1 MSKTRRTTKGG
12 VRNVPKDAT
21 KKRVLGSIVIERFA
35 DEKVPASLT
44 APLKAF
50 TAAHNALKTA
60 TTTIEKAHSARTDA
74 EDALVAADKQLSAAF
89 QTLANAAVGSGIG
102 TRQKPFASFS
112 KQTPTALTKLG
123 YANKVTAA
131 RAIVN
136 KLQNKKLPSTV
147 VTAIKNLGVRANA
160 VGTALGA
167 ITKPGAALN
176 KAHLSL
182 TPVLAT
188 WTTAYARLKAFA
200 TVAWIDDP
208 QTLKAMFARPAP
220 VQAPKGK
227 KVKGQAAKKAA
238 QAAQKKAASAAKKA
252 AAAAKRADAKAAKV
266 AAASPAP
273 TPTPAS
279 PAVPVNGVS
288 APAKPAPV
296 EPSA

>member
-1 MSKTRRTTKGG
+1 MSKTRKTTKGG
-12 VRNVPKDAT
+12 VRNVPKEAT
-21 KKRVLGSIVIERFA
+21 KKRVLGSIVLERFA
-35 DEKVPASLT
+35 DEKVPQSLT

-60 TTTIEKAHSARTDA
+60 TTTIEKAHGARTDA

-89 QTLANAAVGSGIG
+89 QALANAAVGSGIG

-112 KQTPTALTKLG
+112 KQTPTALTRLG
-123 YANKVTAA
+123 YANKVMAA

-136 KLQNKKLPSTV
+136 KLQNKKLPATV
-147 VTAIKNLGVRANA
+147 TTAIKNLGVRANA

-188 WTTAYARLKAFA
+188 WTASYARLKAFA
-200 TVAWIDDP
+200 TVAWIDAP
-208 QTLKAMFARPAP
+208 QTLKAMFAKPAP

-227 KVKGQAAKKAA
+227 KVRGQAAKKAA

-252 AAAAKRADAKAAKV
+252 TAAAKRATAKAAKV
-266 AAASPAP
+266 AAVAPAAPAP
-273 TPTPAS
+273 TD
-279 PAVPVNGVS
+279 VPVNGVS

-296 EPSA
+296 ETSA